1 MIADRPLVSIV
12 TPSYN
17 QAAYLEEAMSSVFA
31 QDYPSIEYIVID
43 GASTDGSVE
52 LIRRR
57 AGDLAYWVSE
67 PDRGQADAIN
77 KGFARASGKYM
88 AWLNADDR
96 LKPGAVSEAV
106 AFLESHREIGMVY
119 GDADF
124 IDARGRIIGRF
135 RARQTDYRRLLR
147 GYVHIPQQAAFWR
160 AELWRQV
167 GPLDPGLTFAMD
179 YDLWVRLAK
188 ISSLH
193 YHPRLWGEFRLHADS
208 KTIQNDMRA
217 WDDMLKVHRREG
229 GSAFS
234 IITAKYWLRRLLFPL
249 IRARRLR
256 LARSRLS

>member
-1 MIADRPLVSIV
+1 MADRPLVSIV
-12 TPSYN
+12 TPSFN
-17 QAAYLEEAMSSVFA
+17 QASYLNEAMQSVLR
-31 QDYPSIEYIVID
+31 QDYSPIEYIVID
-43 GASTDGSVE
+43 GGSTDGSIE
-52 LIRRR
+52 IIQ
-57 AGDLAYWVSE
+57 ANKEKLAFWSSQ
-67 PDRGQADAIN
+67 PDEGQTDAIN
-77 KGFARASGKYM
+77 KGFARAKGKIL

-96 LKPGAVSEAV
+96 LKPNAVAEAV
-106 AFLESHREIGMVY
+106 AFLQQHPEVGMVY

-124 IDARGRIIGRF
+124 IDANGRVVGQF
-135 RARQTDYRRLLR
+135 NARQTDYRALLR

-160 AELWRQV
+160 ADLWRQV
-167 GPLDPGLTFAMD
+167 APLDKSLSFAMD

-188 ISSLH
+188 ISRLH
-193 YHPRLWGEFRLHADS
+193 YEPRLWAEFRLHTDS

-256 LARSRLS
+256 LAGADSN